1 MTIEEKLDLI
11 SLRDIDLYQR
21 IEEIDINND
30 SLREIKI
37 KLIKEIAKEQNKH
50 VKHVITDIKGINYR
64 RLERM
69 YKNPNSDKFKFNN
82 DEETL
87 KTLSLVTEILIK
99 AIKEADIN
107 LGQIVIGDLVNILFT
122 NVNEDKLKSEF
133 QSTNSN
139 YLEQTDPD
147 SIIEELRIYIDE
159 FSMINDLNAINYTEF
174 LNIISNLG

>member
-1 MTIEEKLDLI
+1 
-11 SLRDIDLYQR
+11 
-21 IEEIDINND
+21 
-30 SLREIKI
+30 
-37 KLIKEIAKEQNKH
+37 
-50 VKHVITDIKGINYR
+50 
-64 RLERM
+64 M
-69 YKNPNSDKFKFNN
+69 YKNPNSSKFKFNN

-174 LNIISNLG
+174 LNIINNLG